1 MIQRMKLNID
11 DIVTDSLNKIP
22 ASVWDNPNTTF
33 LDPAM
38 GGGQFAK
45 AIEEKLRSHGYSD
58 ESIHRRVFG
67 LESNTI
73 RVNFAVDTYK
83 LVGNYSVA
91 NFLNSETSMKF
102 DVIVGNPPYQTQV
115 GPSKTEP
122 MWDKFVKQ
130 SFEILND
137 DGYLALIHPSGWR
150 NVDGRFTDVRDLL
163 LSKQMEYLEI
173 HNEKDGLQTFG
184 AETRY
189 DWYVVKNTPK
199 KNKNTMVK
207 FEDGIQNNI
216 NLSELPFIPNHSYNK
231 IASFVAEPE
240 QESVKVLYSRSFYG
254 TDKENVN
261 KIKNKKFK
269 YPVVYT
275 VNSKSDPIFYWSS
288 VNNHGHFGIPK
299 LIWSNGRISSVGS
312 YIDVQGECGLT
323 QFAYAIVD
331 TPKNLNQ
338 IKKAFDSKEFREL
351 MYACSVG
358 QLMINYKIIS
368 TFRKDFW
375 KEFV

>member
-1 MIQRMKLNID
+1 
-11 DIVTDSLNKIP
+11 
-22 ASVWDNPNTTF
+22 
-33 LDPAM
+33 
-38 GGGQFAK
+38 
-45 AIEEKLRSHGYSD
+45 
-58 ESIHRRVFG
+58 
-67 LESNTI
+67 
-73 RVNFAVDTYK
+73 
-83 LVGNYSVA
+83 
-91 NFLNSETSMKF
+91 MKF

-240 QESVKVLYSRSFYG
+240 QESVKVLYSRSFYE
-254 TDKENVN
+254 TRKQYVS
-261 KIKNKKFK
+261 KTQSKKFK

>member
-1 MIQRMKLNID
+1 MIGRLKFNID
-11 DIVTDSLNKIP
+11 NIVMDIIKKIP
-22 ASVWDNPNTTF
+22 DSVWNNPNATF

-38 GGGQFAK
+38 GGGQFVK
-45 AIEEKLRSHGYSD
+45 AIEQKLRECGYSD
-58 ESIHRRVFG
+58 ESIRHRVFG
-67 LESNTI
+67 LESNI
-73 RVNFAVDTYK
+73 MRVDFAVNKYK
-83 LVGNYSVA
+83 LIGNYSVVD
-91 NFLNSETSMKF
+91 FLNWETDMKF
-102 DVIVGNPPYQTQV
+102 DVMVGNPPYQTQV

-122 MWDKFVKQ
+122 MWDKFVKK
-130 SFEILND
+130 SFDILND

-163 LSKQMEYLEI
+163 LSRQMEYLEI

-189 DWYVVKNTPK
+189 DWYVVKNTSK
-199 KNKNTMVK
+199 KNKNTLIK
-207 FEDGIQNNI
+207 FEDGSEEKI
-216 NLSELPFIPNHSYNK
+216 NLKNLPFIPNHTYEKVSSLV
-231 IASFVAEPE
+231 ASSGEDTVE
-240 QESVKVLYSRSFYG
+240 VLYSRSAYG
-254 TDKENVN
+254 TDKKHVS
-261 KIKNKKFK
+261 KTKSKKFK

-275 VNSKSDPIFYWSS
+275 INSESVPTFHWSS
-288 VNNHGHFGIPK
+288 DDSNGHFNVPK

-312 YIDVQGECGLT
+312 YIDEKGKYALT

-331 TPKNLNQ
+331 SPKNLNR
-338 IKKAFDSKEFREL
+338 IKKAFDSKEFRDL

-358 QLMINYKIIS
+358 QLMINYKILS

>member
-1 MIQRMKLNID
+1 MIGRLKFNID
-11 DIVTDSLNKIP
+11 GIVTDIINKIP
-22 ASVWDNPNTTF
+22 DNVWDNPNATF

-38 GGGQFAK
+38 GGGQFVK
-45 AIEEKLRSHGYSD
+45 AIEQKLRELGYSD
-58 ESIHRRVFG
+58 ENIHSRVFG
-67 LESNTI
+67 LESNTM
-73 RVNFAVDTYK
+73 RVNFTENKYK

-91 NFLNSETSMKF
+91 DFLNWETSMKF

>member
-1 MIQRMKLNID
+1 MSKSILSD
-11 DIVTDSLNKIP
+11 KIP
-22 ASVWDNPNTTF
+22 DSVWDNPNATF
-33 LDPAM
+33 LDPVM
-38 GGGQFAK
+38 GGGQFVR
-45 AIEEKLRSHGYSD
+45 AIEQKLRERGYSD
-58 ESIHRRVFG
+58 ESIRQRVFG
-67 LESNTI
+67 LESSRMRI
-73 RVNFAVDTYK
+73 NFVLIKYK
-83 LVGNYSVA
+83 LVGNYSVVD
-91 NFLNSETSMKF
+91 FLNWETSMKF

-122 MWDKFVKQ
+122 IWDKFVEK
-130 SFEILND
+130 SFDILND

-189 DWYVVKNTPK
+189 DWYVVKNTSK

-207 FEDGIQNNI
+207 FEDGVEKNI
-216 NLSELPFIPNHSYNK
+216 DLINLPFIPNRSYDK
-231 IASFVAEPE
+231 VASLIAKSNEKTVD
-240 QESVKVLYSRSFYG
+240 VLYSSSNYETRKQY
-254 TDKENVN
+254 VN
-261 KIKNKKFK
+261 KTKTKKFK
-269 YPVVYT
+269 HPVVYT
-275 VNSKSDPIFYWSS
+275 VNSESDPIFYWSS
-288 VNNHGHFGIPK
+288 ANNHGHFGITK

-312 YIDVQGECGLT
+312 CIDDRGEYGLT
-323 QFAYAIVD
+323 QFAYAIAES
-331 TPKNLNQ
+331 PKNLYQ
-338 IKKAFDSKEFREL
+338 LKKAFDSKEFREL

>member
-1 MIQRMKLNID
+1 MTEIKRDRTRVKKTGE
-11 DIVTDSLNKIP
+11 TD
-22 ASVWDNPNTTF
+22 
-33 LDPAM
+33 
-38 GGGQFAK
+38 
-45 AIEEKLRSHGYSD
+45 
-58 ESIHRRVFG
+58 
-67 LESNTI
+67 
-73 RVNFAVDTYK
+73 
-83 LVGNYSVA
+83 
-91 NFLNSETSMKF
+91 MKF

-137 DGYLALIHPSGWR
+137 EGYLILVHPSGWR
-150 NVDGRFTDVRDLL
+150 NVDGRFADVRDLL
-163 LSKQMEYLEI
+163 LSKQIEYLEI
-173 HNEKDGLQTFG
+173 HNEKDGLQKFG

-189 DWYVVKNTPK
+189 DWYVVKNVPS
-199 KNKNTMVK
+199 KNKNTLVK
-207 FEDGIQNNI
+207 FEDGVEKKIDITNI
-216 NLSELPFIPNHSYNK
+216 PFIPNHSYDK
-231 IASFVAEPE
+231 VTSLIAKPNEETVE
-240 QESVKVLYSRSFYG
+240 VMYSSSNYETRKQYVSK
-254 TDKENVN
+254 TQS
-261 KIKNKKFK
+261 KKFR

-275 VNSKSDPIFYWSS
+275 INSDSVPTLYWSS
-288 VNNHGHFGIPK
+288 DNSYGHFNVPK

-312 YIDVQGECGLT
+312 YVDDKGIYALT

-331 TPKNLNQ
+331 SPKNLKQ